1 MKLSIALQVSYS
13 RLELI
18 LRTLF
23 GALYIA
29 LPHAFILFFLSIWG
43 GVLSF
48 IAFWMILFSGR
59 YPEHIFEYQ
68 VQLIRWRI
76 RVYARIYNLADDYP
90 AFGLSAIDERVTF
103 EVPYPEKVSR
113 LLLLIRI
120 FFGVIYVILPHAFI
134 LFFRVI
140 WGSVLSILAW
150 FSVLFT
156 KKFPESWHE
165 FLVGTLRWETRV
177 GLYMSFMTDT
187 YPPFSAK

>member
-156 KKFPESWHE
+156 KKFPESWYE

>member
-1 MKLSIALQVSYS
+1 
-13 RLELI
+13 
-18 LRTLF
+18 
-23 GALYIA
+23 
-29 LPHAFILFFLSIWG
+29 
-43 GVLSF
+43 
-48 IAFWMILFSGR
+48 MILFSGR

-156 KKFPESWHE
+156 
-165 FLVGTLRWETRV
+165 
-177 GLYMSFMTDT
+177 
-187 YPPFSAK
+187 

>member
-1 MKLSIALQVSYS
+1 MKLSIALQVSHS

>member
-120 FFGVIYVILPHAFI
+120 FFGVIYSLCQIALHN
-134 LFFRVI
+134 R
-140 WGSVLSILAW
+140 
-150 FSVLFT
+150 
-156 KKFPESWHE
+156 KKC
-165 FLVGTLRWETRV
+165 LCML
-177 GLYMSFMTDT
+177 
-187 YPPFSAK
+187 

>member
-1 MKLSIALQVSYS
+1 L
-13 RLELI
+13 
-18 LRTLF
+18 
-23 GALYIA
+23 
-29 LPHAFILFFLSIWG
+29 G
-43 GVLSF
+43 GRFVF
-48 IAFWMILFSGR
+48 YAFWMILFSGR

>member
-1 MKLSIALQVSYS
+1 MKLSIALQVSHS

-29 LPHAFILFFLSIWG
+29 LPHAFILFFLSIGG

-156 KKFPESWHE
+156 KKFPESWYE

>member
-1 MKLSIALQVSYS
+1 MKLSIALQVSHS

-29 LPHAFILFFLSIWG
+29 LPHAFILFFLSIGG

-120 FFGVIYVILPHAFI
+120 FFGVIYVILPHTFI

>member
-1 MKLSIALQVSYS
+1 MKLSIALQVSHS

-156 KKFPESWHE
+156 KKFPESWYE

>member
-29 LPHAFILFFLSIWG
+29 LPHAFILFFLSIGG